1 MSLEDNIKVARNRL
15 EKGPPNEQA
24 ISQGIVLPLLG
35 AMGWPVFDT
44 DKVVPEYRVQSGRVD
59 FALCAKPNKPDIF
72 IEVKQPGGIYSAD
85 TQLFNYAFH
94 EGVQVAVATD
104 GREWYF
110 YWPSGHG
117 SYERRKFCAVN
128 LVEHNITESATSLR
142 HYLLFAKVVNKD
154 ALRNAENDYKRL
166 RNERD
171 ATEHIPRACEE
182 LLTECR
188 PIIVKAI
195 SDKVKNLCGYMP
207 DEERI
212 IEHLDSLKVEDNSPV
227 QPGNKRKEN
236 VNIEPSK
243 KQPPFEKK
251 GDKRKNLKKT
261 PPLKI
266 KVTFPNGTV
275 VHKNSVKD
283 TFIETLRKI
292 GFAQAARAEVM
303 MKGHPLISRQQH
315 DKYWENVGE
324 GFFVC
329 KDTESA
335 TKERQLNNISGRLE
349 LGLKIERIKS

>member
-1 MSLEDNIKVARNRL
+1 MSLKDNIKDVQSRL
-15 EKGPPNEQA
+15 KKNAYPNEQA

-35 AMGWPVFDT
+35 AMSWPIFET
-44 DKVVPEYRVQSGRVD
+44 DKVVPEYPVQGTRVD

-110 YWPSGHG
+110 YWPSGEG
-117 SYERRKFCAVN
+117 SYEKRKFCAVN
-128 LVEHNITESATSLR
+128 LVKQDVTEAAAKLQR
-142 HYLLFAKVVNKD
+142 YLLFNKVVSKE

-171 ATEHIPRACEE
+171 AMEHIPHACEV
-182 LLTECR
+182 LLRECR

-243 KQPPFEKK
+243 K
-251 GDKRKNLKKT
+251 R

-292 GFAQAARAEVM
+292 GFAKAARAKVM
-303 MKGHPLISRQQH
+303 MKKCPLISREQH
-315 DKYWENVGE
+315 DQYWENVGE

-329 KDTESA
+329 KDSESA
-335 TKERQLNNISGRLE
+335 TKEKQLNDISRRLE

>member
-1 MSLEDNIKVARNRL
+1 MSLKDNIKDIQSRL
-15 EKGPPNEQA
+15 KKNAYPNEQA

-35 AMGWPVFDT
+35 AMGWPVFET

-85 TQLFNYAFH
+85 TQLFTYAFH
-94 EGVQVAVATD
+94 EGVQVAIATD

-110 YWPSGHG
+110 YWPSGEG

-128 LVEHNITESATSLR
+128 LVKQDVTEAAAWLQR
-142 HYLLFAKVVNKD
+142 YLLFNKVVSKE
-154 ALRNAENDYKRL
+154 ALRNAENDYKNL
-166 RNERD
+166 RNKRD
-171 ATEHIPRACEE
+171 AMEHIPHACEV
-182 LLTECR
+182 LLRECR

-212 IEHLDSLKVEDNSPV
+212 IEHLDSLKVEDNLPV
-227 QPGNKRKEN
+227 QPGNKSKGN

-243 KQPPFEKK
+243 KQ
-251 GDKRKNLKKT
+251 

-292 GFAQAARAEVM
+292 GFAKAARAKVM
-303 MKGHPLISRQQH
+303 MKGHPLISREQH
-315 DKYWENVGE
+315 DQYWENVGE

-329 KDTESA
+329 KDSESA
-335 TKERQLNNISGRLE
+335 TKEKQLSKVNNCLE